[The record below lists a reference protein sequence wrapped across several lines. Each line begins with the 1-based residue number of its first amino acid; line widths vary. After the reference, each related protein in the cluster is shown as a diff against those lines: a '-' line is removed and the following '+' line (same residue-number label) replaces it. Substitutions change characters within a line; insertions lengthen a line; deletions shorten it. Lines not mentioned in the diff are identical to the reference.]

1 MQWHKNQPQRDA
13 NLIEKY
19 VNWMQRV
26 VKSPQQD
33 AKQEEKWCPQRDTKW
48 LQEAKQ
54 SWKETTKEMQNDQQK
69 KNWQWHKTNTKSSCV
84 WNLFIRRTEGLFH
97 MFVPEG
103 CCLTICPRWRH
114 DHSTLL
120 VVLSALEDLKHV
132 NMLPCSRLKLHMTE
146 SEASARQRRYR
157 RIVEVLVKPSGPL
170 LSSWPLHSSHI
181 SHRSRLPG
189 RPRGFTH
196 RQTDSTSCAQ
206 SCWGTA
212 SWQRCMWGL
221 FSLGNV
227 SC

>member
-1 MQWHKNQPQRDA
+1 MQNKKKNGARRETQNGYKRQNNHERKRLKRCKMISSRKTD
-13 NLIEKY
+13 
-19 VNWMQRV
+19 
-26 VKSPQQD
+26 S
-33 AKQEEKWCPQRDTKW
+33 DTK
-48 LQEAKQ
+48 LTQ
-54 SWKETTKEMQNDQQK
+54 SQVVFEI
-69 KNWQWHKTNTKSSCV
+69 C
-84 WNLFIRRTEGLFH
+84 LLEGLR
-97 MFVPEG
+97 G
-103 CCLTICPRWRH
+103 CFTCLCPKAAVSQSVHDDDTTIQHFWLYCLR
-114 DHSTLL
+114 SKQQ
-120 VVLSALEDLKHV
+120 DLKHV

>member
-69 KNWQWHKTNTKSSCV
+69 KTDSDTKLTQSQVVFEIC
-84 WNLFIRRTEGLFH
+84 LLEGLRGCFTCLCPKAAVSQSVH
-97 MFVPEG
+97 DDDTTIQHFWLYCLCSKTLNTLT
-103 CCLTICPRWRH
+103 CCLAAVWSFTWLNLR
-114 DHSTLL
+114 
-120 VVLSALEDLKHV
+120 
-132 NMLPCSRLKLHMTE
+132 RLRGSVRTGH
-146 SEASARQRRYR
+146 
-157 RIVEVLVKPSGPL
+157 IVEVLVKPSGPL